1 MWRGGA
7 GSGVFV
13 VVEGG
18 TQLGHHHGFQLR
30 WGNDGDAGAV
40 AEYLGYEIGGDAQAV
55 SEI

>member
-18 TQLGHHHGFQLR
+18 TQLGHHHRFQFR
-30 WGNDGDAGAV
+30 GGNDGDAGAM
-40 AEYLGYEIGGDAQAV
+40 AEYLGHEIGCDAQAV